1 MIRLIGPGGAG
12 KSTVGAVL
20 AHRLAL
26 PFRDLDREFSAQHG
40 DIDQFI
46 AARGYRA
53 YARANVELY
62 DLIGNTEPEGV
73 LALSSGFM
81 TYPPTIH
88 PRYAE
93 VRRDIAQSP
102 TTFVL
107 LPSLDLETCVVETVR
122 RQLTRAFARRGAAR
136 EEAVIRERFGPY
148 VAVPA
153 PKIETMRPP
162 AEVAAEIVAR
172 LPSSRKGREQASRP
186 SHVAYS

>member
-12 KSTVGAVL
+12 KSTLGAVL

-26 PFRDLDREFSAQHG
+26 PFLDLDRQFSTQHG

-46 AARGYRA
+46 AARGYPA
-53 YARANVELY
+53 YARANVETY
-62 DLIGNTEPEGV
+62 CVTVSAEPEGV

-81 TYPPTIH
+81 TYSATIH

-93 VRRDIAQSP
+93 VRRDIEQSP

-122 RQLTRAFARRGAAR
+122 RQLLRPFGRRGAAR
-136 EEAVIRERFGPY
+136 EEAVIRDRFGTY

-162 AEVAAEIVAR
+162 AEVAADIVAR
-172 LPSSRKGREQASRP
+172 LPSN
-186 SHVAYS
+186 VAVL

>member
-12 KSTVGAVL
+12 KSTVGAVI
-20 AHRLAL
+20 AQCLAL
-26 PFRDLDREFSAQHG
+26 PFLDLDREFSAQHG

-46 AARGYRA
+46 ASRGYPA
-53 YARANVELY
+53 YARANVEMY
-62 DLIGNTEPEGV
+62 GLIVSTEFEGV

-81 TYPPTIH
+81 IYPPTIH
-88 PRYAE
+88 ERYAE
-93 VRRDIAQSP
+93 MWREIAQGP

-122 RQLTRAFARRGAAR
+122 RQLLRPFGRGAAR
-136 EEAVIRERFGPY
+136 EEAVIRDRFGTY
-148 VAVPA
+148 LAVPA

-172 LPSSRKGREQASRP
+172 LPSNLAVP
-186 SHVAYS
+186 